1 MSAGSRSS
9 VGAHQITAGLVAAGV
24 EVVASVPDS
33 WIGQLLDEIGKIPG
47 LKSVPVCREEE
58 AIAIACG
65 AHLVGRRGVA
75 LIQNAGLL
83 NCGGILA
90 SLVELYRIPLFLL
103 VSYRGDYR
111 DPVFYH
117 APKAR
122 HTEPVLQAM
131 GIPYALADRR
141 GDLERQIR
149 RGVEYTEEALAAFA
163 LLFSGEDL
171 E

>member
-1 MSAGSRSS
+1 M
-9 VGAHQITAGLVAAGV
+9 VGARQIAAGLAAARV
-24 EVVASVPDS
+24 EVVASVPDT
-33 WIGQLLDEIGKIPG
+33 WIGQLLDELAKVSGPRC
-47 LKSVPVCREEE
+47 VAVCREEE

-65 AHLVGRRGVA
+65 ANLAGRRGVA

-90 SLVELYRIPLFLL
+90 SLVELYRIPLFML

-117 APKAR
+117 VPKAR
-122 HTEPVLQAM
+122 HTEPFLHAM
-131 GIPYALADRR
+131 GIQYALADRHR
-141 GDLERQIR
+141 DLETQVRH
-149 RGVEYTEEALAAFA
+149 GVEYVEEALGPFA

-171 E
+171 Q